1 MHKATYRRGG
11 NDHALL
17 SCLLS
22 AHVKI
27 QNLRGEPNMKIKLT
41 MDRNAYSNS
50 KANVVSKVVRE
61 LGSKATIQGDV
72 IHVEEG
78 WEERKV
84 VEMLNWE
91 RVNYTKSR

>member
-1 MHKATYRRGG
+1 
-11 NDHALL
+11 
-17 SCLLS
+17 
-22 AHVKI
+22 
-27 QNLRGEPNMKIKLT
+27 MKIKLT
-41 MDRNAYSNS
+41 MDRNAFSNS

-61 LGSKATIQGDV
+61 LGAKATIQGDV

-84 VEMLNWE
+84 IEMLNWE